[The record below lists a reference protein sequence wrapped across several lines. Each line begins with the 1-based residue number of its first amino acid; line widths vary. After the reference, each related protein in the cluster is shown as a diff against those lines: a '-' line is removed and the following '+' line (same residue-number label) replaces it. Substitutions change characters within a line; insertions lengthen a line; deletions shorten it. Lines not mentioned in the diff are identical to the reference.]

1 MIKNFVNRLMGKAP
15 ASPKTQ
21 FGQEKRI
28 PFKDHRIDPSL
39 IDEVNKGIRQKKNNA
54 EFVFQGVAH
63 RFKAALEA
71 AEAVMAGYHNSPDA
85 GVAGGEQG
93 GVGALLAG
101 LAGVQT
107 LADAG
112 FSCPAVLR

>member
-1 MIKNFVNRLMGKAP
+1 MRGGGGVIWGASSLSPHLCSIPSYSHRPPGCPP
-15 ASPKTQ
+15 ARRRA
-21 FGQEKRI
+21 E
-28 PFKDHRIDPSL
+28 PFTGSFPDLGPPQVAS
-39 IDEVNKGIRQKKNNA
+39 E
-54 EFVFQGVAH
+54 GVAH